1 MNYHEWSQDLSA
13 LKPDTDNLPPP
24 TLYHLFLFF
33 EAEKK
38 DTYTHVFKQRNQIVR
53 FK

>member
-1 MNYHEWSQDLSA
+1 MFYHEWSQDLSA
-13 LKPDTDNLPPP
+13 LKPDTDNPP
-24 TLYHLFLFF
+24 TIYHLFLFF

-38 DTYTHVFKQRNQIVR
+38 DTSTHVFKQRNQIVR